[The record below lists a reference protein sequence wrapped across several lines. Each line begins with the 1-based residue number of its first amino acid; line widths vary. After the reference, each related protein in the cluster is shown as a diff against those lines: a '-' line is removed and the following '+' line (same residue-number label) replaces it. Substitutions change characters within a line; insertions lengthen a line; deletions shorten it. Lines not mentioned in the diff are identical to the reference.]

1 MCYNYRDCAKTADDA
16 ARNKTILK
24 DIKQHQ
30 IAREKAIADA
40 VVNGKLWNSLGS
52 QEAIRAEVRAINK
65 G

>member
-1 MCYNYRDCAKTADDA
+1 MCYNYWDFETATDDVARDKA
-16 ARNKTILK
+16 ILK
-24 DIKQHQ
+24 YIKQHK

-52 QEAIRAEVRAINK
+52 QEAIRAEVRDTKK